1 MANIIMKNDFKSPAS
16 EAYRML
22 RTNIQFSSI
31 SRELKIIA
39 VTSSV
44 PGEGKSTT
52 ACNYALSLAETG
64 KSVLLIDCDLR
75 KPTIHRNF
83 KISNATGLTNIL
95 LGETTAE
102 STICIVNS
110 GLSILSTGTLPP
122 NPAEVVSSQRMKD
135 FLHEMEKKYD
145 YIIIDTPPL
154 LAVTDGQIISS
165 ISDGVLLVVESK
177 KTPKDSVLKSKEL
190 LTNVNAN
197 ILGVIL
203 NKCELTH
210 RKGYGY
216 GYGYYYGYG
225 TEGSDKKSSRSKK
238 RSRK

>member
-1 MANIIMKNDFKSPAS
+1 MANLVMENNFKSPAS

-31 SRELKIIA
+31 SREIKIIA

-64 KSVLLIDCDLR
+64 KRVLLIDCDLR
-75 KPTIHRNF
+75 KPTIHRKF
-83 KISNATGLTNIL
+83 KISNASGLTNIL
-95 LGETTAE
+95 LGEAAAE
-102 STICIVNS
+102 STICIARDS
-110 GLSILSTGTLPP
+110 LSILTSGTLPP
-122 NPAEVVSSQRMKD
+122 NPAEVVGSQRMKD
-135 FLHEMEKKYD
+135 FLHEMEKQYD
-145 YIIIDTPPL
+145 YIVIDTPPL
-154 LAVTDGQIISS
+154 LAVADGQIISS
-165 ISDGVLLVVESK
+165 ISDGVLLIVESK

-197 ILGVIL
+197 ILGIIL
-203 NKCELTH
+203 NKCEMSH
-210 RKGYGY
+210 KKGYGY

-225 TEGSDKKSSRSKK
+225 MEGSNKKSSQSKK

>member
-1 MANIIMKNDFKSPAS
+1 MAKLIMENDSKSAAS

-31 SRELKIIA
+31 SREIRA
-39 VTSSV
+39 VAITSSI

-64 KSVLLIDCDLR
+64 KKVLLIDCDLR
-75 KPTIHRNF
+75 KPTIHRRF

-95 LGETTAE
+95 LGEATAE
-102 STICIVNS
+102 STICLTAG
-110 GLSILSTGTLPP
+110 GLSVLSAGTLPP
-122 NPAEVVSSQRMKD
+122 NPAEVVGSQRMKD
-135 FLHEMEKKYD
+135 FLHEMEKQYD
-145 YIIIDTPPL
+145 YIVIDTPPL
-154 LAVTDGQIISS
+154 LAVADGQVISS

-190 LTNVNAN
+190 LTNVHAN

-203 NKCELTH
+203 NKCEVSNKT
-210 RKGYGY
+210 

-225 TEGSDKKSSRSKK
+225 QEKEDKKTSMHKK

>member
-1 MANIIMKNDFKSPAS
+1 MSKLIKENDSKSAAS

-31 SRELKIIA
+31 SREIRVVA
-39 VTSSV
+39 VTSSI

-52 ACNYALSLAETG
+52 ACNYALSLTETG
-64 KSVLLIDCDLR
+64 KKVLLIDCDLR
-75 KPTIHRNF
+75 KPTIHRKF

-95 LGETTAE
+95 LGEATAE
-102 STICIVNS
+102 STICLAAG
-110 GLSILSTGTLPP
+110 GLSVLSAGTLPP
-122 NPAEVVSSQRMKD
+122 NPAEVVGSQRMKD
-135 FLHEMEKKYD
+135 FLHEMEKQYD
-145 YIIIDTPPL
+145 YIVIDTPPL
-154 LAVTDGQIISS
+154 LAVADGQVISS

-190 LTNVNAN
+190 LTNVHAN
-197 ILGVIL
+197 IIGVIL
-203 NKCELTH
+203 NKCELSN
-210 RKGYGY
+210 KK

-225 TEGSDKKSSRSKK
+225 QENEDKKTSMHKK